1 MAMAAVALER
11 TGIERPAISR
21 FELGDLPRHGGW
33 LIPRLVAA
41 LELPEQRLAGW
52 LRSLIESNEHLF
64 LVQEHSVALAEMQR
78 ANGLADEPIVRE
90 RFVLIE
96 DIESAAQQKE
106 AADFYDEFKRWAKNL
121 SADII
126 LVQELTNVPAEMIKE
141 KLGRI
146 YQRQQQFARV

>member
-1 MAMAAVALER
+1 
-11 TGIERPAISR
+11 
-21 FELGDLPRHGGW
+21 
-33 LIPRLVAA
+33 
-41 LELPEQRLAGW
+41 
-52 LRSLIESNEHLF
+52 
-64 LVQEHSVALAEMQR
+64 VQEHSVALAEMQR
-78 ANGLADEPIVRE
+78 ANGLADKPIVRE

-96 DIESAAQQKE
+96 DIENAAQQKE